1 MGRQFS
7 LMITFPQGQ
16 NTIPHSPKNF
26 FLYKGIETV
35 AKQTGLGLGASILF
49 GKNQEEKYF
58 QCDIEK
64 IVPNKHQP
72 RTAFNDREIQE
83 LSDSIKENGVIQPLI
98 VAHSTNQPGFLELI
112 AGERRLRAS
121 KLANLS
127 TVPVVVLDVED
138 EHSLLEMALIENIQR
153 TDLNPLEEAEA
164 YNKLIEKFGYT
175 QEETARRVGKNRSTI
190 TNMLRLLH
198 LPQFV
203 KSDIIEGNLSE
214 GHGRALLKLID
225 DPLKI
230 REIRDIIINKNL
242 SVRQTE
248 QLVRNV
254 STASQSK
261 RKQKNLTENQIPGS
275 YCTTL
280 TNQLTNKLHSRTS
293 IIQNGNRGKIEIEY
307 YSLDDLERLVS
318 LIVID

>member
-1 MGRQFS
+1 
-7 LMITFPQGQ
+7 
-16 NTIPHSPKNF
+16 
-26 FLYKGIETV
+26 V

-127 TVPVVVLDVED
+127 TVPVVVVDVED

-203 KSDIIEGNLSE
+203 KTDIIEGTLSE

-248 QLVRNV
+248 QMVRNV
-254 STASQSK
+254 STPSQSK
-261 RKQKNLTENQIPGS
+261 TKQKNLNENQIPVS

-307 YSLDDLERLVS
+307 YSFDDLERLVS

>member
-1 MGRQFS
+1 M
-7 LMITFPQGQ
+7 
-16 NTIPHSPKNF
+16 
-26 FLYKGIETV
+26 
-35 AKQTGLGLGASILF
+35 AKQTGLGLGASLLF

-83 LSDSIKENGVIQPLI
+83 LSESIRENGVIQPLI
-98 VAHSTNQPGFLELI
+98 VTHSTNQPGFLELI

-127 TVPVVVLDVED
+127 TVPVVVLDVDD

-153 TDLNPLEEAEA
+153 TDLNPLDEAEA

-203 KSDIIEGNLSE
+203 KSDIIEGTLSE

-230 REIRDIIINKNL
+230 REVRDIIINKNL

-254 STASQSK
+254 STSSQLK
-261 RKQKNLTENQIPGS
+261 TKQKNINESQIPGS

-293 IIQNGNRGKIEIEY
+293 IIQNGNRGRIEIEY

-318 LIVID
+318 LIVSD

>member
-1 MGRQFS
+1 M
-7 LMITFPQGQ
+7 
-16 NTIPHSPKNF
+16 
-26 FLYKGIETV
+26 
-35 AKQTGLGLGASILF
+35 AKQTGLGLGASLLF
-49 GKNQEEKYF
+49 GKDQEEKYF
-58 QCDIEK
+58 QCDIEN
-64 IVPNKHQP
+64 IVPNKNQP
-72 RTAFNDREIQE
+72 RTAFNDRELQE
-83 LSDSIKENGVIQPLI
+83 LSESIKENGVIQPLI
-98 VAHSTNQPGFLELI
+98 VTHSSTKPGFFELI

-121 KLANLS
+121 KLAKLS
-127 TVPVVVLDVED
+127 TVPVVVLDVQD
-138 EHSLLEMALIENIQR
+138 EHSLLEMALIENVQR

-164 YNKLIEKFGYT
+164 YNKLIERFGYT

-203 KSDIIEGNLSE
+203 KSDIIEGVLSE
-214 GHGRALLKLID
+214 GHGRALLKLVD

-248 QLVRNV
+248 QLVRHV
-254 STASQSK
+254 SVSSASK
-261 RKQKNLTENQIPGS
+261 NKQKNLKENEIPGT

-293 IIQNGNRGKIEIEY
+293 IVQNGNRGKIEIEY
-307 YSLDDLERLVS
+307 YSLDDLERLVN
-318 LIVID
+318 LIISE

>member
-1 MGRQFS
+1 
-7 LMITFPQGQ
+7 
-16 NTIPHSPKNF
+16 
-26 FLYKGIETV
+26 V

-64 IVPNKHQP
+64 IVPNKYQP
-72 RTAFNDREIQE
+72 RSAFNDREIQE

-254 STASQSK
+254 STVSQSK
-261 RKQKNLTENQIPGS
+261 RKQKNLTANQIPGS